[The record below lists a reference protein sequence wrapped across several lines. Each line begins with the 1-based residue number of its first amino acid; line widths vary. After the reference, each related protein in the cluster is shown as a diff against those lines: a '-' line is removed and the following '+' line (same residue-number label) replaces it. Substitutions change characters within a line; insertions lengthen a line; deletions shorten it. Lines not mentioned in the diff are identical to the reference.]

1 MKMGR
6 MAFVLS
12 LLAFAAAAVTES
24 HASEIVIRMP
34 AVKPKKHDTYLC
46 TSLKL
51 SDKPTHGETLYHYY
65 TSNPSLN
72 IILKWGTCA
81 FHAPL
86 LSPPPGQIERE
97 NPCNP
102 S

>member
-51 SDKPTHGETLYHYY
+51 SDKPTHGETPYHYY
-65 TSNPSLN
+65 TSSPILN

-81 FHAPL
+81 FLATL
-86 LSPPPGQIERE
+86 LSPPPRK
-97 NPCNP
+97 N
-102 S
+102 